1 MKQFGIKFK
10 MKEGSTDYYDPLNQN
25 DLSETDNHYILN
37 MTYIYDI
44 PKEDV
49 EYFEW
54 YELCEDCGYELLEDS
69 CRNCAEKEELKN
81 YCNGRN

>member
-10 MKEGSTDYYDPLNQN
+10 MKDESTDYYDPLNQN